1 MQPSSCI
8 YTTGYCGYLFL
19 FCCVHWMVLVARVG
33 RFDLAGEIQKAP
45 TVLDTP
51 SIEGAGLLYSVD
63 NTYVVGIYDVL
74 VTGHK

>member
-1 MQPSSCI
+1 
-8 YTTGYCGYLFL
+8 
-19 FCCVHWMVLVARVG
+19 MVLVARVG